1 MYNDNYI
8 MDSHEIITPVLAAL
22 RSKQKLYGEG
32 IYKAAWDKQSKETII
47 TFFDIEDGDLMVRMT
62 ADMEPDYQ
70 QHEDMDAYDLVY
82 LDYRNV
88 KLTSITL
95 DRVPVTLEADEMRKL
110 TEFFNLLMIDSEIVE
125 YRIRDTMVID
135 SQYAELAIDKNYTPH
150 SKI

>member
-1 MYNDNYI
+1 MYNYNYI
-8 MDSHEIITPVLAAL
+8 MDSHHIITPVLAAL

-32 IYKAAWDKQSKETII
+32 IYKAAWDKPSKETII

-70 QHEDMDAYDLVY
+70 QHEDMDTYDLVY
-82 LDYRNV
+82 LDYSNV

-95 DRVPVTLEADEMRKL
+95 DRIPITLEADEMRKL
-110 TEFFNLLMIDSEIVE
+110 TEFFNQLMTDSEIVE

-135 SQYAELAIDKNYTPH
+135 SQYAELAIDKNYTPPQ
-150 SKI
+150 